1 MRRSQSGFTL
11 LEMLLALGLLGVL
24 MGLLGT
30 ALVGANRALLAG
42 ERYSQRLEEM
52 RSTQNF
58 LYRAL
63 QGALPL
69 EIGASGS
76 EQVMVFD
83 GQPRQLSFAAG
94 LNSALGGGIRLHVV
108 ETVPSGAGRAMQV
121 RFAHLAGTGGTS
133 WGQPQILLHDVRALR
148 FSYRGRDEQGRPTD
162 WLTQWPWPS
171 RLPQAVRIEMTSD
184 GPVPWFAQ
192 VVALRLEL
200 SGLQAAP

>member
-1 MRRSQSGFTL
+1 MRRSQRGFTL

-69 EIGASGS
+69 EIGASGG

-83 GQPRQLSFAAG
+83 GQRRQLSFAAG
-94 LNSALGGGIRLHVV
+94 LHSALGGGIRLHVV

-121 RFAHLAGTGGTS
+121 RFAHLARTGGAS